1 VCRPIETTGAKTD
14 TDQITVVP
22 RVARVTGCGK
32 VCCRPR
38 QSVRKN
44 RSSLNC
50 SGWIFVAY
58 NRRFTMITI
67 DKSIDIKAPIA
78 QVYTFWQNFENFAEF
93 IGSVESIKRTGEN
106 KSHWVVL
113 GPLRTKVEFD
123 ALTTENI
130 VNDSIKWHSVHEQDE
145 VEQVKSEG
153 SLKFKETDGTTQ
165 VHLTFSYSLP
175 NAIANKVAETMNA
188 LGFPQKDFDKGLE
201 TIKTKIEGDA

>member
-1 VCRPIETTGAKTD
+1 VLEVLSNRPSPIDSA
-14 TDQITVVP
+14 
-22 RVARVTGCGK
+22 
-32 VCCRPR
+32 
-38 QSVRKN
+38 QSTQPT
-44 RSSLNC
+44 
-50 SGWIFVAY
+50 W
-58 NRRFTMITI
+58 RFTMITI

-93 IGSVESIKRTGEN
+93 IGSVESIKRTGDN
-106 KSHWVVL
+106 KSHWVVI

-130 VNDSIKWHSVHEQDE
+130 VNDSIKWHSVHEETE

-153 SLKFKETDGTTQ
+153 SLKFKETDGTTH
-165 VHLTFSYSLP
+165 VHLTFSYELP

-201 TIKTKIEGDA
+201 TIKTKIEGEA